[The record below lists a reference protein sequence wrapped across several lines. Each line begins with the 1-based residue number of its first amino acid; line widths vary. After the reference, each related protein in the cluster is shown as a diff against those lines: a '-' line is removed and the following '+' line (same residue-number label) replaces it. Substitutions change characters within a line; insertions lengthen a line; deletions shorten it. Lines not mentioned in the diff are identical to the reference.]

1 MGDIWL
7 PDDFPQ
13 RLQKLGGKV
22 RVWDGW
28 QNRSASQGGFKSKSG
43 VVNHHTAS
51 PEHAH
56 GYDDWHYACFNDTNG
71 PEYNIGIDPDGT
83 INVLAAGG
91 VNSSGAGGPIQLGNS
106 IIPEDDCNYRLMAVS
121 WGNKGD
127 GTEIYTS
134 ESIEA
139 GAIANAAYL
148 AWAGLNTDYVTCH
161 KYWCGPQTT
170 QPGRK
175 VDPYGHWEGGGDWG
189 PQQSLD
195 NISEFRKI
203 VDNILTGNGD
213 DDMPLTDEDVQKVA
227 KAVWNHQ
234 IDMGS
239 APDEGTRPAHWLI
252 RQCHGM
258 ARYYLGGWKE
268 ENDLPPDGT
277 LLKRIWDKVK

>member
-13 RLQKLGGKV
+13 RLSQLGASKIK
-22 RVWDGW
+22 VWDGW

-56 GYDDWHYACFNDTNG
+56 GYDDWHYACFNPDNG

-91 VNSSGAGGPIQLGNS
+91 VNSSGAGGPIQLGNT

-121 WGNKGD
+121 WGNRGD
-127 GTEIYTS
+127 GSEVYTS
-134 ESIEA
+134 VSIEA

-148 AWAGLNTDYVTCH
+148 AWAGLDSNYVTCH

-175 VDPYGHWEGGGDWG
+175 VDPFGPWEDGGDWG

-195 NISEFRKI
+195 NISAFRKI
-203 VDNILTGNGD
+203 VEDILTGED
-213 DDMPLTDEDVQKVA
+213 TDMPLSDEDIQKIVKAVTPEVA
-227 KAVWNHQ
+227 KAVWNFK
-234 IDMGS
+234 IGDP
-239 APDEGTRPAHWLI
+239 PDEDKAASWRL
-252 RQCHGM
+252 RQVSFAG
-258 ARYYLGGWKE
+258 
-268 ENDLPPDGT
+268 
-277 LLKRIWDKVK
+277 